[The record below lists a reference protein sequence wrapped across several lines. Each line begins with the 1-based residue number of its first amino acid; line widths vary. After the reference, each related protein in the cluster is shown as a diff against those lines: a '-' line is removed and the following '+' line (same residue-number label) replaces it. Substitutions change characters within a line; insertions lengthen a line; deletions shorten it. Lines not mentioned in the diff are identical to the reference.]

1 MKSPWCYHNTAI
13 GPFANVAFPCVFPCG
28 GGGGEGEDIIS
39 PLFVEK
45 HGIINVK
52 TPNGENPLQ
61 KNKIINLV
69 IVCELE
75 RPKPRM
81 FPGKFLSD
89 LLQTLVSA

>member
-1 MKSPWCYHNTAI
+1 MKSPWCYHNTAS
-13 GPFANVAFPCVFPCG
+13 GPFANIAFPCG
-28 GGGGEGEDIIS
+28 GGGDIIC

-45 HGIINVK
+45 HGIISVK
-52 TPNGENPLQ
+52 TNKGENPLQ

-81 FPGKFLSD
+81 FPGKFLSG